1 MQNHRDFFNAMAEKW
16 DDVCHHDPMKI
27 YRMLAM
33 LDIQKGSS
41 CLDVGTGTG
50 VMIPF
55 LMQRAGENG
64 KITAIDMADQM
75 LKVAQSKY
83 GNPNVEFICG
93 DVLEGNLPAGA
104 FDTVVCYSV
113 FPHFSDK
120 QAAIHILSGYLKKG
134 GRLLIGHAQSRDMI
148 NRMHQNAAEPVKGD
162 TLPDMTAIRSFM
174 EAAGLIVVNWVD
186 DGEVF
191 AVVGKKRL
199 FA

>member
-1 MQNHRDFFNAMAEKW
+1 MQNHRDYFNAMAEKW
-16 DDVCHHDPMKI
+16 DEVCHHDPVKI
-27 YRMLAM
+27 SRMLAM

-50 VMIPF
+50 VMIPH

-75 LKVAQSKY
+75 LKAAQNKY
-83 GNPNVEFICG
+83 AASNVEFICG
-93 DVLEGNLPAGA
+93 DVLEGNLPSGS
-104 FDTVVCYSV
+104 FDVVVCYSV

-120 QAAIHILSGYLKKG
+120 QAAINILSGYLKKG
-134 GRLLIGHAQSRDMI
+134 GRLLIGHTQSRDMI
-148 NRMHQNAAEPVKGD
+148 NHMHQNAAGPVNGD
-162 TLPDMTAIRSFM
+162 TLPDMASIRSNM

-186 DGEVF
+186 DGELF

-199 FA
+199 F